1 MTGTEI
7 YALLGSRLEDPN
19 GDTFTT
25 DLKRKAVNLALR
37 TVITLADNS
46 QLKELEQLVE
56 DAEFV
61 AGSTDNIRAGAKPSI
76 GGLYNSE
83 MQFRNLPFSTVFS
96 SKPYPIPNGI
106 LAIQSQYHN
115 QYRLLNIKDLSTLEN
130 SYIQSGYIN
139 SSETPVAFIW
149 KEVIYALPYTGY
161 QSEHDKLNI
170 YYIGRPLEFVSSS
183 AVAGTSQL
191 DSAECDLGPYLQEPL
206 IDFAEAQLWKM
217 DGKIDRAN
225 ISQTY
230 AFNMMKVLT
239 ERGIQEQP
247 KMIGADK

>member
-37 TVITLADNS
+37 TVITLVDGS

-56 DAEFV
+56 DVQFV
-61 AGSTDNIRAGAKPSI
+61 AGTTDNIKAGAMPSI

-83 MQFRNLPFSTVFS
+83 MQFRNLPYSTAFSG
-96 SKPYPIPNGI
+96 KPYPIPNGI

-149 KEVIYALPYTGY
+149 KEVIYALPYLGY
-161 QSEHDKLNI
+161 QSNSDRLNI

-206 IDFAEAQLWKM
+206 MDLAEAQLWKM
-217 DGKIDRAN
+217 DGKIDRAS
-225 ISQTY
+225 ISQKNAY
-230 AFNMMKVLT
+230 NLIEALNS
-239 ERGIQEQP
+239 RGITESP
-247 KMIGADK
+247 KNIGANK